1 MNKRAF
7 LELIIQTNANPTVR
21 QLMSVGVS
29 EGNAVE
35 MLMRMANAN
44 AENVVANARELYKK
58 EVMI

>member
-1 MNKRAF
+1 MNAKEF
-7 LELIIQTNANPTVR
+7 YKLIIDTNANPTIR

-44 AENVVANARELYKK
+44 AEKVVANARELYKK